1 MSLSRDMSG
10 HVGTLSGHFAYV
22 GKYHEDKCLV
32 LETCRDMSQDIYIL
46 MVGYVG
52 RGIRKNIVE
61 FRNPMAISVE
71 FKPFVME

>member
-10 HVGTLSGHFAYV
+10 HVGTLSRHFAYV

-46 MVGYVG
+46 GFGPLVVCD
-52 RGIRKNIVE
+52 
-61 FRNPMAISVE
+61 
-71 FKPFVME
+71 FVNYESTLSI